1 MQDHFQAQRARL
13 CRAKE
18 LLKSEFVGLDAIID
32 TLVEGVT
39 AWACM
44 PDAQQRPT
52 IISLWGLTGVGK
64 SSLVRR
70 LAHHMEW
77 SNRLNAFDCGE
88 LKISSGLSRRL
99 IQLAEIEGSEPPIIL
114 LDEFQRGFTVERGK
128 EVFSDGFLWDWLDTG
143 MVEEVIEA
151 HQVARAFQEIRKLR
165 QCLDLGVEVE
175 NGRVCKEVAL
185 YESVMDDRDFDFTT
199 ELLIGEMTRKR
210 GNRQPFFIRFRFLEM
225 LSDLAP
231 RKWPTA
237 FSVYQELIKKQ
248 TAAEMVDLFE
258 AELRALMVPIRHDL
272 RRSLVIVAGN
282 LDDAF
287 QMAGD
292 LDADSD
298 ADVMKAQS
306 AQIGLSEIKRA
317 LQERY
322 KPEQIARLGNRH
334 LIYPAFGRSEYQ
346 EIIRRRVAQVLED
359 YVPFSGFAMAA
370 DTTLLDLVYSEG
382 VAPAQGVRPVL
393 STIEELVTNR
403 LPGILVAARE
413 LKSVPDRA
421 LLFGD
426 RSGKLVTV
434 FYKGKNSV
442 GEHVDQATLLNQK
455 AKDNKSPAT
464 RAAISVH
471 ESGHALVQILQ
482 TGVFP
487 TRLNCVTAD
496 RSLLGYSATKTG
508 SSVQVHTFAD
518 KRKELQVLY
527 AGLAAEEVVFGK
539 ELTTGGSSN
548 DILRATRMAGILV
561 KKKGLGSVHYH
572 ADPLSS
578 DCEWSV
584 KADDSALDKEVVEL
598 LEAVHADTL
607 VLLEENKTALVG
619 LAHRLFEQET
629 LDETEIR
636 RYLLDE
642 LKWEVPAEVETPF
655 DALLQ
660 ASFDR
665 HCGLRRVG

>member
-32 TLVEGVT
+32 SLVEGVT

-44 PDAQQRPT
+44 PEAQQRPT

-70 LAHHMEW
+70 LAYHMQW
-77 SNRLNAFDCGE
+77 SDRLNAFDCGE

-99 IQLAEIEGSEPPIIL
+99 IQLAEIEGAEPPIIL
-114 LDEFQRGFTVERGK
+114 LDEFQRGFTVEKGK

-151 HQVARAFQEIRKLR
+151 HQVTRAFQEIRKLR

-175 NGRVCKEVAL
+175 NGRVCKEVGL
-185 YESVMDDRDFDFTT
+185 YECVMEDRDFDITT
-199 ELLIGEMTRKR
+199 ELLIGEITRKR
-210 GNRQPFFIRFRFLEM
+210 ANRQPFFIRFRFLEM

-237 FSVYQELIKKQ
+237 FSVYQELIKRQ
-248 TAAEMVDLFE
+248 TAAEMVDFFE
-258 AELRALMVPIRHDL
+258 GELRTLMVPIRHDL

-298 ADVMKAQS
+298 ADVMRAQS
-306 AQIGLSEIKRA
+306 AQIGLSDIKRA

-346 EIIRRRVAQVLED
+346 EIIRRRVVQILD
-359 YVPFSGFAMAA
+359 GYVSYSGFKMEA
-370 DTTLLDLVYSEG
+370 DATLLDILYSEG

-403 LPGILVAARE
+403 LPGIVVAARD
-413 LKSVPDRA
+413 LKRYPDRA
-421 LLFGD
+421 LMFGD

-434 FYKGKNSV
+434 FYKGAGSV
-442 GEHVDQATLLNQK
+442 GEHVDRATLLNQK
-455 AKDNKSPAT
+455 AKDKKSPST

-471 ESGHALVQILQ
+471 ESGHALVQILR

-496 RSLLGYSATKTG
+496 RSLLGYSATKTA
-508 SSVQVHTFAD
+508 SKVQVHTLAD
-518 KRKELQVLY
+518 KRNELQVLY
-527 AGLAAEEVVFGK
+527 GGLAAEEVVFGK
-539 ELTTGGSSN
+539 SLTTGGSSD
-548 DILRATRMAGILV
+548 DIMRATRIAGILI

-584 KADDSALDKEVVEL
+584 KVADSTLDQEVVEL
-598 LEAVHADTL
+598 LEAVHTETL
-607 VLLEENKTALVG
+607 ALLEENKSALVG
-619 LAHRLFEQET
+619 LAHRLFERET
-629 LDETEIR
+629 LDESEIR
-636 RYLLDE
+636 QYLLDE
-642 LKWEVPAEVETPF
+642 LNLEVPGEEGIPF

-660 ASFDR
+660 ASFER